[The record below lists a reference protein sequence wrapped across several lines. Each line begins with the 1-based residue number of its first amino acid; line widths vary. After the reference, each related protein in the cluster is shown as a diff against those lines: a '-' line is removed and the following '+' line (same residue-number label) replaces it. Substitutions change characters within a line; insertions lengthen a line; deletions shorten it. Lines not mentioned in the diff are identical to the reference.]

1 MYRAK
6 PADGIAWVTG
16 ASSGIGRAVAEALQH
31 RGFRVVVTARN
42 AAVLAEMAAEAKP
55 AGSIIVAPG
64 DVTDREA
71 MGALVERIETE
82 HGAIALAFLNVGTFF
97 PDGADGFG
105 GKPFEETIRVNLFG
119 TVNCLAPLM
128 RVMQARRRGQIA
140 INGSV
145 AGYGGLPRA
154 SAYGA
159 SKAALIN
166 LAESLK
172 FGLDPSGVTIQIV
185 NPGFVKTPLTDL
197 NDFPM
202 PFLVP
207 LAAAA
212 ERICR
217 GFERDGFE
225 IAFPRRMAWLL
236 KGLNMLPYR
245 VYFWLVGKATGGAG

>member
-1 MYRAK
+1 MYRAS

-16 ASSGIGRAVAEALQH
+16 ASSGIGRAVAEGLQK
-31 RGFRVVVTARN
+31 RGYKVVVTARSGES
-42 AAVLAEMAAEAKP
+42 LAEMARQARP
-55 AGSIIVAPG
+55 PGSIIAAAG
-64 DVTDREA
+64 DVTDRQAMAAVVAKIEA
-71 MGALVERIETE
+71 E
-82 HGAIALAFLNVGTFF
+82 HGAIALAFLNVGTYF
-97 PDGADGFG
+97 PDGLDGFG
-105 GKPFEETIRVNLFG
+105 GTAFEETIRVNLFG
-119 TVNCLAPLM
+119 TVHCLGPLI

-154 SAYGA
+154 AAYGA

-172 FGLDPSGVTIQIV
+172 FGLDRIGVTIQIV
-185 NPGFVKTPLTDL
+185 NPGFVKTKLTDQ

-207 LAAAA
+207 LATAA
-212 ERICR
+212 ERIIR
-217 GFERDGFE
+217 GFEHDGFE

-236 KGLNMLPYR
+236 KGLNLLPYR
-245 VYFWLVGKATGGAG
+245 AYFWLIGKATGAAG

>member
-1 MYRAK
+1 MYRAR
-6 PADGIAWVTG
+6 PTDGIAWVTG
-16 ASSGIGRAVAEALQH
+16 ASSGIGQAVAVALQR
-31 RGFRVVVTARN
+31 RGYRVVVTARN
-42 AAVLAEMAAEAKP
+42 TKALAALAEQAKP
-55 AGSIIVAPG
+55 TGTILAAPG

-71 MGALVERIETE
+71 MAALVERIEAE
-82 HGAIALAFLNVGTFF
+82 HGAIALAFLNVGTYF
-97 PDGADGFG
+97 PDGIDGFG
-105 GKPFEETIRVNLFG
+105 GKPFEETFRTNVFG
-119 TVNCLAPLM
+119 TVYCLAPLI
-128 RVMQARRRGQIA
+128 RVMRERRSGQIA

-172 FGLDPSGVTIQIV
+172 FGLDRAGVTIQIV
-185 NPGFVKTPLTDL
+185 NPGFVKTPLTDQ

-245 VYFWLVGKATGGAG
+245 AYFWLVSKATGRAC

>member
-1 MYRAK
+1 MYRAR

-16 ASSGIGRAVAEALQH
+16 ASSGIGQAVAEALQR

-42 AAVLAEMAAEAKP
+42 AEALSAMAAQAKP
-55 AGSIIVAPG
+55 AGSMVAAAG
-64 DVTDREA
+64 DVTDRQA
-71 MGALVERIETE
+71 MATLIDRIEAE
-82 HGAIALAFLNVGTFF
+82 HGPIALAFLNAGTYF
-97 PDGADGFG
+97 PDGIDGFG
-105 GKPFEETIRVNLFG
+105 GTPFEETIRVNLFG
-119 TVNCLAPLM
+119 AVYCLAPLI
-128 RVMQARRRGQIA
+128 RVMQARRSGQIA
-140 INGSV
+140 VNGSV

-154 SAYGA
+154 AAYGA

-172 FGLDPSGVTIQIV
+172 FGLDPMGVTIQIV
-185 NPGFVKTPLTDL
+185 NPGFVKTPLTDQ
-197 NDFPM
+197 NEFPM

-207 LAAAA
+207 LAEAA

-236 KGLNMLPYR
+236 KGLNLLPYR
-245 VYFWLVGKATGGAG
+245 AYFWLVGKATGGAG